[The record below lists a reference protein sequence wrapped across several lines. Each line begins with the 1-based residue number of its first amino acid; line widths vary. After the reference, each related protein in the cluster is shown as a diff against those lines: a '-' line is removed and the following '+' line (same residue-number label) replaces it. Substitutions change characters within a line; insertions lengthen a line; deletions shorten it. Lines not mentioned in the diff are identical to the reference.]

1 MRRLFA
7 ISAQRALDQL
17 PYAQRLVTAR
27 EPIGW
32 NARRVLRA
40 FARAT

>member
-7 ISAQRALDQL
+7 ISAQRAVDQL
-17 PYAQRLVTAR
+17 PYAQGLVAAR

-32 NARRVLRA
+32 NARRVLRGLA
-40 FARAT
+40 AT